1 MDSQQSTCRPCP
13 SQTPHYQQVT
23 PFLQT
28 QKCRMTIFFEKTFLS
43 EKKPSIN
50 IDYCIENGDEQFT
63 VIK

>member
-1 MDSQQSTCRPCP
+1 
-13 SQTPHYQQVT
+13 
-23 PFLQT
+23 
-28 QKCRMTIFFEKTFLS
+28 MTIFFEKTFLS